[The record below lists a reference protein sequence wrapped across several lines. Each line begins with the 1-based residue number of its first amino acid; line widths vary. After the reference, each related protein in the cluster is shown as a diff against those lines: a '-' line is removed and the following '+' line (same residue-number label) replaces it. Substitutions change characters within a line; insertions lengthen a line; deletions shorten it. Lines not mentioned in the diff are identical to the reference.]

1 MAMGVTGKGKPP
13 SLSVITWL
21 VLMSLIGSLASV
33 GVPVGAP
40 VWAATGS
47 SVAKLPQQ
55 LNQSSPD
62 ASVAPEP
69 PAATFTFAGRSFPA
83 MQALSKPIDPAAYAI
98 GPGDGLQVQIWGGVD
113 LLYEMIVTA
122 EGKIVIPTIGTLEV
136 KGRPLKEVQELVAR
150 EAVRYYRGA
159 NVAVTLAVLRSFEVF
174 VLGEVRRPG
183 IHPATLV
190 TRVTELLDRAGGV
203 APSGSIRRI
212 ELRRDDQKE
221 GAARLVDVSRFLFD
235 GVLDENPYV
244 SDGMTVFV
252 PLNKGTAMIEG
263 AVERP
268 GTYTLREGDTVDA
281 IIAAAGGLR
290 ADADPEQISLSRG
303 QPPAGINGNGRGAQA
318 RQSALQDGDQIAI
331 PTKAG
336 VVAPIPVV
344 EEQVYVVGN
353 VDEPGP
359 YPYLRNRSVSDY
371 IGLAGGGDTR
381 AAMDRTVVKRR
392 QEQLDAKM
400 VTAIQPG
407 DMIVVPETRLKW
419 WQDYVAIITA
429 VSTVVLS
436 ALAVAFASNH

>member
-1 MAMGVTGKGKPP
+1 M
-13 SLSVITWL
+13 LW
-21 VLMSLIGSLASV
+21 SLIGSLMSAGTPAWAQTAS
-33 GVPVGAP
+33 G
-40 VWAATGS
+40 
-47 SVAKLPQQ
+47 VAKLPQQ
-55 LNQSSPD
+55 LGQSSSAVP
-62 ASVAPEP
+62 AAPEP
-69 PAATFTFAGRSFPA
+69 AAGTFTFAGRSFPA
-83 MQALSKPIDPAAYAI
+83 MQALSKPIDPARYLV
-98 GPGDGLQVQIWGGVD
+98 GPGDGLQIQIWGGVD
-113 LLYEMIVTA
+113 LLYEVVVTA

-136 KGRPLKEVQELVAR
+136 KGKPLKEIQELIAR

-159 NVAVTLAVLRSFEVF
+159 NAAVTLAVLRSFEVF
-174 VLGEVRRPG
+174 VLGEVRKPG

-190 TRVTELLDRAGGV
+190 TRVTELLDAAGGV

-252 PLNKGTAMIEG
+252 PLNKGTAMIMG

-281 IIAAAGGLR
+281 LIAAAGGLR

-303 QPPAGINGNGRGAQA
+303 LPPQAAVPPDGIDRRGAQA
-318 RQSALQDGDQIAI
+318 RHMALQDGDQITI
-331 PTKAG
+331 PAKDGTI
-336 VVAPIPVV
+336 APIPVV

-381 AAMDRTVVKRR
+381 AAMARTVVKRR
-392 QEQLDAKM
+392 HEQLDAKM
-400 VTAIQPG
+400 VTAVQPG

-436 ALAVAFASNH
+436 ALAVAFAAGH